1 MNPDDVVAQYGAD
14 SLRLYEMFMGPL
26 KETKMWQTKGVEGCS
41 RFLARA
47 YRLFE
52 SVSAEPAT
60 EDQLKAI
67 NACVAKVTEETE
79 GMRFNT
85 AIAAMME
92 FTNAATKWDA
102 KPAEALEPFA
112 LLLSPYA
119 PHLSEELWSKLG
131 REGSNAYET
140 WPTADESL
148 LVEDTI
154 TLAVQVN
161 GKMRGKVELA
171 ADASQDDAM
180 DAAMAQEN
188 IAKFVTD
195 PDAIKKIIYVPGK
208 ILNVVAPPPKK

>member
-1 MNPDDVVAQYGAD
+1 
-14 SLRLYEMFMGPL
+14 
-26 KETKMWQTKGVEGCS
+26 
-41 RFLARA
+41 
-47 YRLFE
+47 
-52 SVSAEPAT
+52 
-60 EDQLKAI
+60 
-67 NACVAKVTEETE
+67 
-79 GMRFNT
+79 MRFNT

-180 DAAMAQEN
+180 DAGDGA
-188 IAKFVTD
+188 
-195 PDAIKKIIYVPGK
+195 GK
-208 ILNVVAPPPKK
+208 HREVRD

>member
-1 MNPDDVVAQYGAD
+1 
-14 SLRLYEMFMGPL
+14 
-26 KETKMWQTKGVEGCS
+26 
-41 RFLARA
+41 
-47 YRLFE
+47 
-52 SVSAEPAT
+52 
-60 EDQLKAI
+60 
-67 NACVAKVTEETE
+67 
-79 GMRFNT
+79 MRFNT

-92 FTNAATKWDA
+92 FTNAATKWDS